1 MIYHQSCV
9 LQSSVIHTV
18 LGMFRSGC
26 KGKKLKKKTPKTA
39 PKETQEPEK
48 APVETKEP
56 DDEKAPME
64 TEEPDDEK
72 AREEPQKAA
81 AAVESLVEDMGIGV

>member
-1 MIYHQSCV
+1 MFISHPHRIRHVSLR
-9 LQSSVIHTV
+9 LQ
-18 LGMFRSGC
+18 R
-26 KGKKLKKKTPKTA
+26 
-39 PKETQEPEK
+39 KEAEEEDAQESPEGT
-48 APVETKEP
+48 VETKEP

-81 AAVESLVEDMGIGV
+81 AAVESLVEDMGFGV